1 MLQSIIPFLCI
12 VSGALAVD
20 GNWSAWGSWG
30 GCSQTCGSGTRYRS
44 RSCSNPFPS
53 FNGADCVGDTQVSQ
67 TCNTNTC
74 PAVDGA
80 WSDWGDWGDCSNACG
95 SGTKIRTRD
104 CTDPTP
110 MYGGSDCSVSNTQS
124 QSEICTGPCA
134 VDGVWGSW
142 GSYGDCTHTCG
153 GGKKARR
160 RSCNNPVPSN
170 GGDDCSGDTYNI
182 ADCNTGAC
190 SVPAAGSYVQICPTG
205 FFTCESGIVGCIN
218 NTLQCDCTNHCSDSS
233 DESTSYA
240 SCPAVP
246 TCTGSDV
253 KSSIAICL
261 LLGLMRFVV
270 EKIII

>member
-95 SGTKIRTRD
+95 SGTKTRTRD

-110 MYGGSDCSVSNTQS
+110 CMGDQIVQSLTQS
-124 QSEICTGPCA
+124 HKVKFVQ
-134 VDGVWGSW
+134 V
-142 GSYGDCTHTCG
+142 
-153 GGKKARR
+153 R
-160 RSCNNPVPSN
+160 
-170 GGDDCSGDTYNI
+170 
-182 ADCNTGAC
+182 
-190 SVPAAGSYVQICPTG
+190 VQISSNRISLKSL
-205 FFTCESGIVGCIN
+205 EGITRKQYHQIRVSQIGVSP
-218 NTLQCDCTNHCSDSS
+218 DRVS
-233 DESTSYA
+233 
-240 SCPAVP
+240 P
-246 TCTGSDV
+246 
-253 KSSIAICL
+253 
-261 LLGLMRFVV
+261 
-270 EKIII
+270 EKGIIR